1 MNRQIER
8 VFSKPCKWC
17 GKNAIFWS
25 DIHKYFA
32 DGPNSDSPK
41 HQCPASSKVDQ
52 DKRLNEILAD
62 LKTENASKFTSL
74 ESRFDNIQR
83 TMLHQN
89 SIIVE
94 LKAKIDGILR
104 SG

>member
-1 MNRQIER
+1 MTL
-8 VFSKPCKWC
+8 VSKTYSKNCKFCSAKIW
-17 GKNAIFWS
+17 WS
-25 DIHKYFA
+25 DIHHYFA
-32 DGPNSDSPK
+32 AEDGKRHDCPNSSFRDK
-41 HQCPASSKVDQ
+41 QLDQ
-52 DKRLNEILAD
+52 NQRLNETVND
-62 LKTENASKFTSL
+62 LKAEISGKFSGI
-74 ESRFDNIQR
+74 ESRFDNMQR